1 MGWQLSQVPTP
12 ATPQAR
18 RYHETMADLTS
29 PQPLSVR
36 LRETWAA
43 MRLAAFVL
51 VLALTPATY
60 RDPAVRAALARQI
73 ALGTG
78 PLLAWFTV
86 LVAVG
91 SLVLIRIVMVTAA
104 SYGLNRYAL
113 DMVVRVLVLEL
124 IPLVA
129 ALAVAVRITLPA
141 GVVLASA
148 QGLADRDA
156 LRRHGHDPLAAEGV
170 PHVVAGVFAVVALAA
185 VSCAVALVLAYLVA
199 HGFTPA
205 ALDAYTRK
213 VGQVFT
219 PALSLVFVLKTLA
232 LSLTVSLVPVVSALR
247 AASQP
252 GSGTLAEVGSLVRMF
267 LLILLIEIGSLMV
280 NYA

>member
-1 MGWQLSQVPTP
+1 MTLPYDPSMKHQTALQLGSQ
-12 ATPQAR
+12 R
-18 RYHETMADLTS
+18 
-29 PQPLSVR
+29 VR
-36 LRETWAA
+36 AAWASL
-43 MRLAAFVL
+43 RLAAFVL
-51 VLALTPATY
+51 VLALSPSTY
-60 RDPAVRAALARQI
+60 RDPAVRATLVRQI

-91 SLVLIRIVMVTAA
+91 SLVLIRIVVVTAA

-124 IPLVA
+124 IPLIA
-129 ALAVAVRITLPA
+129 ALAVAVRITLPE
-141 GVVLASA
+141 GVRLAA
-148 QGLADRDA
+148 QITPERLAAWRRDG
-156 LRRHGHDPLAAEGV
+156 RDPLAVEGA
-170 PHVVAGVFAVVALAA
+170 PRVVGGVFAVVALAA
-185 VSCAVALVLAYLVA
+185 VSCAVSLVLAYLVV

-205 ALDAYTRK
+205 ALPAYTRK

-219 PALSLVFVLKTLA
+219 PAVSLVFVLKTLA
-232 LSLTVSLVPVVSALR
+232 LSLSVSLVPVVSALR
-247 AASQP
+247 IASSRNA
-252 GSGTLAEVGSLVRMF
+252 GVLSEVGSLVRMF